1 MKKLFMLI
9 LLSLSLVA
17 CGEKFPYTSK
27 SEKVKLLKEYQET
40 YNKLDESAD
49 EKDIDKVFEKAEKIL
64 EIVKELEKRSWDG
77 DEKASKEINEWNELI
92 SELNI
97 EF

>member
-1 MKKLFMLI
+1 M
-9 LLSLSLVA
+9 SLSLIS

-27 SEKVKLLKEYQET
+27 NEKIKLLKEYEELA
-40 YNKLDESAD
+40 NKVEQSGD
-49 EKDIDKVFEKAEKIL
+49 EKDMDKVFEKLGEITKIT
-64 EIVKELEKRSWDG
+64 KELEKRSWDG

-97 EF
+97 EL

>member
-1 MKKLFMLI
+1 MLI

-27 SEKVKLLKEYQET
+27 SEKVKLLKEYQEA

-49 EKDIDKVFEKAEKIL
+49 EKETDKVFEKAQIT
-64 EIVKELEKRSWDG
+64 KELEKRSWDG
-77 DEKASKEINEWNELI
+77 DEKASKEIEEWNKLVIEM
-92 SELNI
+92 NI

>member
-1 MKKLFMLI
+1 MKKLVMLI
-9 LLSLSLVA
+9 LLLSSLVS

-27 SEKVKLLKEYQET
+27 NEKIKLLEDYKEA

-49 EKDIDKVFEKAEKIL
+49 EKEIDKVFKIAEKIF
-64 EIVKELEKRSWDG
+64 EITKELEKRSWDG

>member
-1 MKKLFMLI
+1 MYVNFI
-9 LLSLSLVA
+9 VI
-17 CGEKFPYTSK
+17 KFSSMWGK
-27 SEKVKLLKEYQET
+27 ISILLKEYQET

-77 DEKASKEINEWNELI
+77 DEKASKEIEEWNKLVIEM
-92 SELNI
+92 NI

>member
-1 MKKLFMLI
+1 MKKLVILI
-9 LLSLSLVA
+9 LMSLSLIS

-27 SEKVKLLKEYQET
+27 NEKIKLLKEYEELA
-40 YNKLDESAD
+40 NKVEQSGD
-49 EKDIDKVFEKAEKIL
+49 EKDMDKVFEKLGEITKIT
-64 EIVKELEKRSWDG
+64 KELEKRSWDG

>member
-17 CGEKFPYTSK
+17 CGKKFPYTSK
-27 SEKVKLLKEYQET
+27 SEKIKLLKEYQET
-40 YNKLDESAD
+40 YNKSDESAD
-49 EKDIDKVFEKAEKIL
+49 EKDIDKVFEKAQKIL

-77 DEKASKEINEWNELI
+77 DEKASKEIEEWNKLVIEM
-92 SELNI
+92 NI

>member
-1 MKKLFMLI
+1 MKKLVILI
-9 LLSLSLVA
+9 LMSLSLIS

-27 SEKVKLLKEYQET
+27 NEKIKLLKEYEELA
-40 YNKLDESAD
+40 NKVEQSGD
-49 EKDIDKVFEKAEKIL
+49 EKDIDKVFEKLGEITKIT
-64 EIVKELEKRSWDG
+64 KELEKRSWDG

>member
-1 MKKLFMLI
+1 MKKLVMLI
-9 LLSLSLVA
+9 LMSLSLIS

-27 SEKVKLLKEYQET
+27 NEKIKLLKEYEELA
-40 YNKLDESAD
+40 NKVEQSGD
-49 EKDIDKVFEKAEKIL
+49 EKDIDKVFEKLGEITKIT
-64 EIVKELEKRSWDG
+64 KELEKRSWDG

>member
-1 MKKLFMLI
+1 MKKLVILI
-9 LLSLSLVA
+9 LVSLSLIS

-27 SEKVKLLKEYQET
+27 NEKIKLLKEYEELA
-40 YNKLDESAD
+40 NKVEQSGD
-49 EKDIDKVFEKAEKIL
+49 EKDMDKVFEKLGEITKIT
-64 EIVKELEKRSWDG
+64 KELEKRSWDG

>member
-1 MKKLFMLI
+1 MKKLVILI
-9 LLSLSLVA
+9 LVSLSLIS

-27 SEKVKLLKEYQET
+27 NEKIKLLKEYEELA
-40 YNKLDESAD
+40 NKVEQSGD
-49 EKDIDKVFEKAEKIL
+49 EKDMDKVFEKLGEITKIT
-64 EIVKELEKRSWDG
+64 KELEKRSWDG
-77 DEKASKEINEWNELI
+77 DEKASKEINEWSELI

>member
-1 MKKLFMLI
+1 MKKLVMLI

-17 CGEKFPYTSK
+17 CGEKFPYK
-27 SEKVKLLKEYQET
+27 SEKIKLLKEYQEA

-49 EKDIDKVFEKAEKIL
+49 EKEIGKVFEKAQKIF
-64 EIVKELEKRSWDG
+64 EITKELEKRSWDG
-77 DEKASKEINEWNELI
+77 DEKASKEIEEWNKLVIEM
-92 SELNI
+92 NI